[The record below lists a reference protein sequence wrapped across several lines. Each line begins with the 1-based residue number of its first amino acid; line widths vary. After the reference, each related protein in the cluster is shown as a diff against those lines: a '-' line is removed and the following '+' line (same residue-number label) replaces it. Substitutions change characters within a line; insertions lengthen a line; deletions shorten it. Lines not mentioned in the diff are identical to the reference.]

1 MFSEI
6 EKIIWSTNFKIEKI
20 IWSGGGGDKT
30 KK

>member
-1 MFSEI
+1 MFSEF

-20 IWSGGGGDKT
+20 IWSERGGDKT